1 MTIRQLTPSIKLFIF
16 DNSAEY
22 RRDYYALRADNEYG
36 TALYAVKTDYS
47 MASCPIAC
55 NSCPAKLNRDRL
67 RALGRLDTNRFTHC
81 RATVEAMLLERS
93 TIYRRPHV
101 SI

>member
-22 RRDYYALRADNEYG
+22 RRDYPALRADNEYG
-36 TALYAVKTDYS
+36 TALYTVKTDYS
-47 MASCPIAC
+47 MASCPISC
-55 NSCPAKLNRDRL
+55 NKCPAKLNKDRL
-67 RALGRLDTNRFTHC
+67 RSLGRLDTNKFTHC
-81 RATVEAMLLERS
+81 RATVEAMLLEHS
-93 TIYRRPHV
+93 TIYRRPNV